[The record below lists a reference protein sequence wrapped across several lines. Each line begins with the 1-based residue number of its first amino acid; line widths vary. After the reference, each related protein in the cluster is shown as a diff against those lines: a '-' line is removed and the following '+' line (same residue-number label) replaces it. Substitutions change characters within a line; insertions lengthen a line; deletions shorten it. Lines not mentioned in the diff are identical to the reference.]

1 MPKIVS
7 FTDQEQDE
15 IVRLYT
21 EKGLTVADLARH
33 FKCSG
38 TPVLRVLRD
47 KAVPMRAQGDEMKQS
62 RNAKIL
68 DMKDAGYPDDQIAQA
83 LGISRQRVHQIVSR
97 GY

>member
-7 FTDQEQDE
+7 FTKKEQDE
-15 IVRLYT
+15 MVRLYT
-21 EKGLTVADLARH
+21 KKGLTVADLARH

-47 KAVPMRAQGDEMKQS
+47 RAVPMRPQGDEIKQS
-62 RNAKIL
+62 RNNKIM
-68 DMKDAGYPDDQIAQA
+68 DMKDDGYTDDQIAQA